1 MHVFARNFA
10 CQLEKALTELGQY
23 QWSVNVLKD
32 YVEKS
37 FLKYIN
43 NDGVPCS
50 DFEIIVQDNATNRQF
65 HNKRLFNILCFI
77 NFYHLTFITF
87 IYNRINKMYFYVIL
101 S

>member
-10 CQLEKALTELGQY
+10 CQLENAFTQLGQY
-23 QWSVNVLKD
+23 QRSITVLKD

-50 DFEIIVQDNATNRQF
+50 A
-65 HNKRLFNILCFI
+65 
-77 NFYHLTFITF
+77 
-87 IYNRINKMYFYVIL
+87 
-101 S
+101 